1 MEFRTPFHI
10 ETSAITSHAWGRG
23 SLDAAVLKLDALQPT
38 GSFKLRGVGAWFAH
52 AIANGARRVICPSGG
67 NAGFAAAYCGRRSGV
82 AVTIVVP
89 RTTSEEAR
97 QAIEETGAEV
107 TVFGADFDEA
117 DLRARALARQN
128 EWAYLHPFDDPL
140 LWRGHSTL
148 IDEVLAAGDEFD
160 CVVTSVGGGGLLL
173 GILEGLERHGLRN
186 LPVIAVETEGA
197 ASLHSSL
204 QANERVTL
212 DRIATIATSLGA
224 KRIAESAF
232 ERARDANVLSLTVS
246 DSQAIDACLK
256 LANTARILVEPA
268 CGASLAALDVHCEKF
283 VGCRRPLVEVC
294 GGIGVTIEKLLAWHQ
309 KSDGAQS
316 RPDFPGAQ

>member
-1 MEFRTPFHI
+1 MPFHI
-10 ETSAITSHAWGRG
+10 ETPTITSRAWGKG

-38 GSFKLRGVGAWFAH
+38 GSFKLRGVGAWFEH

-67 NAGFAAAYCGRRSGV
+67 NAGFAAAYCGWRSGV

-89 RTTSEEAR
+89 RTTSEEVR
-97 QAIEETGAEV
+97 RAIEGAGAEV
-107 TVFGADFDEA
+107 IVFGAAFDEA
-117 DLRARALARQN
+117 DLHAQALARQN
-128 EWAYLHPFDDPL
+128 DWAYLHPFDDPL

-148 IDEVLAAGDEFD
+148 IDEVLANGDAFD
-160 CVVTSVGGGGLLL
+160 CVVTSVGGGGLLI
-173 GILEGLERHGLRN
+173 GILEGLERHDLRN
-186 LPVIAVETEGA
+186 IPVIAVETEGA

-204 QANERVTL
+204 RANERVTL
-212 DRIATIATSLGA
+212 DRIDTVATSLGA

-232 ERARDANVLSLTVS
+232 QRARDANVLCVTVS
-246 DSQAIDACLK
+246 DNQAIAACLK

-283 VGCRRPLVEVC
+283 AGCRRPLVEVC
-294 GGIGVTIEKLLAWHQ
+294 GGIGVTIEKLLRWHGA
-309 KSDGAQS
+309 SAGAQS